1 MKKVFLLF
9 AVAAFSLSSMAQL
22 EQDGYK
28 LAATIET
35 PAEGS
40 MDLPIIITL
49 DQPVESVIGL
59 TMQINLPGLEG
70 KSAKDVVAAG
80 AVKGVT
86 KMGKTKFDMDNGLV
100 VSEDRNMVKAKANVE
115 IGTKANLIFN
125 YLNTDDFIT
134 GTTGEVA
141 RILFNAAYLEDGEY
155 TITCTG
161 PAAAANEQM
170 IKYYDESTD
179 AMKNIEGVADFT
191 LKFSKQDGNI
201 SGVSRVV
208 VDAENEKQEIYNIQG
223 MKIRQTVPGRL
234 YIVNGKKVIAQ

>member
-28 LAATIET
+28 LAATIEQ

-40 MDLPIIITL
+40 MEIPIVITL
-49 DQPVESVIGL
+49 DQPTDAVMGL
-59 TMQINLPGLEG
+59 TMQINLPGLDG
-70 KSAKDVVAAG
+70 KKAKDLVDMGVVVG
-80 AVKGVT
+80 KKVGT
-86 KMGKTKFDMDNGLV
+86 KYKFDMDNGATFNTSRNV
-100 VSEDRNMVKAKANVE
+100 VKDKANIE
-115 IGTKANLIFN
+115 IGNKANLIFN
-125 YLNTDDFIT
+125 YYNDADFIT
-134 GTTGEVA
+134 GTTGEVV
-141 RILFNAAYLEDGEY
+141 RIKYNAEYLADGEY

-161 PAAAANEQM
+161 PVAAGDEMM
-170 IKYYDESTD
+170 IKYYDESD
-179 AMKNIEGVADFT
+179 DEIKDIVGVAPFT